1 MKPYSP
7 PFKLTH
13 NMMRLVASISGSIGK
28 WTAVN
33 HGLLV
38 PKLRRENRIR
48 TIQASLAV
56 EQNTLTFEQVTAVVD
71 GKHVLGTPKE
81 IQEVQNAFVA
91 YEAMEH
97 FEPAN
102 IDDLLSAHKLL
113 LHGLI
118 PDAGNW
124 RSGGA
129 GIYRGDQLV
138 HMAPPANQVP
148 RLIAQL
154 TQWLAT
160 SEAHPLIASSA
171 FHYEFEFIHPFSD
184 GNGRMGRL
192 WQTLI
197 LSQWQ
202 PILAYLP
209 VETVIK
215 AKQDEYYKA
224 FRHADAT
231 SDCSLFIEFLLDAI
245 NTALD
250 EAISSSV
257 ITQVQTQVQVRVKT
271 PEQILQLLRL
281 NPELSLSD
289 IANHLGK
296 ALSTIERA
304 VVKLKQQNKLIFEGA
319 KKDGRWKVLE

>member
-1 MKPYSP
+1 
-7 PFKLTH
+7 
-13 NMMRLVASISGSIGK
+13 
-28 WTAVN
+28 
-33 HGLLV
+33 
-38 PKLRRENRIR
+38 
-48 TIQASLAV
+48 
-56 EQNTLTFEQVTAVVD
+56 
-71 GKHVLGTPKE
+71 
-81 IQEVQNAFVA
+81 
-91 YEAMEH
+91 MEH
-97 FEPAN
+97 FELAN

-113 LHGLI
+113 LYGLI
-118 PDAGNW
+118 LDAGNW
-124 RSGGA
+124 RRNLSCA
-129 GIYRGDQLV
+129 QLV
-138 HMAPPANQVP
+138 LMAPPANQVP

-224 FRHADAT
+224 FRLADAT

-250 EAISSSV
+250 ESISSSV
-257 ITQVQTQVQVRVKT
+257 ITQVQTRVKT
-271 PEQILQLLRL
+271 PEQILQLLRI

-304 VVKLKQQNKLIFEGA
+304 VVKLKQQNKLIYKGA
-319 KKDGRWKVLE
+319 KKDGRWKVLN

>member
-1 MKPYSP
+1 M
-7 PFKLTH
+7 
-13 NMMRLVASISGSIGK
+13 
-28 WTAVN
+28 
-33 HGLLV
+33 
-38 PKLRRENRIR
+38 
-48 TIQASLAV
+48 Q
-56 EQNTLTFEQVTAVVD
+56 
-71 GKHVLGTPKE
+71 E
-81 IQEVQNAFVA
+81 I
-91 YEAMEH
+91 
-97 FEPAN
+97 
-102 IDDLLSAHKLL
+102 
-113 LHGLI
+113 
-118 PDAGNW
+118 
-124 RSGGA
+124 GA
-129 GIYRGDQLV
+129 GIYRGAQLV
-138 HMAPPANQVP
+138 LMAPPANQVP

-224 FRHADAT
+224 FRLADAT

-250 EAISSSV
+250 ESISSSV
-257 ITQVQTQVQVRVKT
+257 ITQVQTRVKT
-271 PEQILQLLRL
+271 PEQILQLLRI

-304 VVKLKQQNKLIFEGA
+304 VVKLKQQNKLIYKGA
-319 KKDGRWKVLE
+319 KKDGRWKVLN

>member
-1 MKPYSP
+1 M
-7 PFKLTH
+7 
-13 NMMRLVASISGSIGK
+13 
-28 WTAVN
+28 
-33 HGLLV
+33 
-38 PKLRRENRIR
+38 
-48 TIQASLAV
+48 Q
-56 EQNTLTFEQVTAVVD
+56 
-71 GKHVLGTPKE
+71 E
-81 IQEVQNAFVA
+81 I
-91 YEAMEH
+91 
-97 FEPAN
+97 
-102 IDDLLSAHKLL
+102 
-113 LHGLI
+113 
-118 PDAGNW
+118 
-124 RSGGA
+124 GA
-129 GIYRGDQLV
+129 GIYRGAQLV
-138 HMAPPANQVP
+138 LMAPPANQVP

-215 AKQDEYYKA
+215 AKQDAYYKA

-257 ITQVQTQVQVRVKT
+257 ITQVQTRVKT
-271 PEQILQLLRL
+271 PEQILQLLRI

-304 VVKLKQQNKLIFEGA
+304 VVKLKQQNKLIYKGA
-319 KKDGRWKVLE
+319 KKDGRWKVLD